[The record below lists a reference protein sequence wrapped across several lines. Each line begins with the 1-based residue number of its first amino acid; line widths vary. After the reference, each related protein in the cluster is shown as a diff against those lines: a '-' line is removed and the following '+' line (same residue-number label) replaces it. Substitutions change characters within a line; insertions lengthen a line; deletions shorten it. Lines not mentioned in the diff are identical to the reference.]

1 MANPSPAAGTF
12 PNLELNESSVFVL
25 RKGSS
30 IIGQAI
36 RVQPKSTIPTKKVAR
51 LGDTTKK
58 VSYQPTESSV
68 AIEIYTEKDPDQ
80 LAMLLAGTQKPGGGG
95 WVGTEKLFLNPTITA
110 YDLLVDQYNA
120 ATGTSDTLVG
130 TWTMKNFK
138 PTSLDLNVQSDNPA
152 TITING
158 EMEDFYLSPAAGLN
172 G

>member
-1 MANPSPAAGTF
+1 M
-12 PNLELNESSVFVL
+12 EVNEGSVFVL

-30 IIGQAI
+30 VIGQAI
-36 RVQPKSTIPTKKVAR
+36 RVQPKSTIPTKKIAR
-51 LGDTTKK
+51 IGDTTKK

-80 LAMLLAGTQKPGGGG
+80 LAQLLAGTTKPGGGG
-95 WVGTEKLFLNPTITA
+95 WAGTEKLFLNPTITA
-110 YDLLVDQYNA
+110 YDLLLDQYNA

-152 TITING
+152 TLTING

>member
-1 MANPSPAAGTF
+1 MANPSPVTM
-12 PNLELNESSVFVL
+12 PTMEVNEGSVFIL
-25 RKGSS
+25 RKSTS
-30 IIGQAI
+30 VLGQVI

-51 LGDTTKK
+51 IGDTTKK

-68 AIEIYTEKDPDQ
+68 SIEIYTEKDPDQ
-80 LAMLLAGTQKPGGGG
+80 LAILLAGTQKPGSGG

-110 YDLLVDQYNA
+110 YDLSLDQYDA

-130 TWTMKNFK
+130 VWTLKNFK

-158 EMEDFYLSPAAGLN
+158 EMEDFYLTPQDNVGA
-172 G
+172 

>member
-12 PNLELNESSVFVL
+12 PTLELNESSVFVL
-25 RKGSS
+25 RKGSA
-30 IIGQAI
+30 IVGQAI

-80 LAMLLAGTQKPGGGG
+80 LALILAGTLKPGGG
-95 WVGTEKLFLNPTITA
+95 WAGTEKLFLNPTITA
-110 YDLLVDQYNA
+110 YDLTVDQYNA
-120 ATGTSDTLVG
+120 ASGTNDTLVG
-130 TWTMKNFK
+130 VWTMKNFK

-158 EMEDFYLSPAAGLN
+158 EMEDFYLTPQTGAN
-172 G
+172 